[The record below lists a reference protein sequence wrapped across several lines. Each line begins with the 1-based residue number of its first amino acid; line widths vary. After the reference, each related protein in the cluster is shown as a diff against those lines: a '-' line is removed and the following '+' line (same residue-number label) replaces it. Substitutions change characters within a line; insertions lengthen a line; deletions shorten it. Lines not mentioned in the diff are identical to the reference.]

1 MKVKTDKISLG
12 ILALYAVYGI
22 FAIPFVYFMLSLA
35 VGLIVYSTSDSI
47 EYTVVAVLL
56 TGVLTVLISQAR
68 RPEGFVDGGAMISKR
83 VESIRRPQAKAP
95 IGVYASGFVE
105 GFSDLSDNPVPT
117 EKKPEAPTATAP
129 TAPSAPS
136 TPSANT
142 VASTV
147 AAATAATA
155 PSTGATTSSTSQPA
169 AVTKSGFKDA
179 NSPNTDG
186 LFKLGSIP
194 QDTKGGFH
202 IDQGTTVLNALNA
215 LQPDQVKRMSEDT
228 QKLIDTQ
235 KSLMMMLGTMKPML
249 SDGKQLIDTFQTM
262 FGPGASGATGGPGA
276 PAPV

>member
-117 EKKPEAPTATAP
+117 ETKPEAAEPEAAAP
-129 TAPSAPS
+129 AAS
-136 TPSANT
+136 TPGANA
-142 VASTV
+142 VAKTV

-155 PSTGATTSSTSQPA
+155 PSTSTTTSSSSQPA
-169 AVTKSGFKDA
+169 AITKSGFQDA
-179 NSPNTDG
+179 NSPSTEG

-262 FGPGASGATGGPGA
+262 FGPGAAGA

>member
-1 MKVKTDKISLG
+1 MKLKTDKISLG

-47 EYTVVAVLL
+47 EYTVVAILL
-56 TGVLTVLISQAR
+56 TGVLTVLISQSR

-83 VESIRRPQAKAP
+83 VASIRRPQPKAP

-117 EKKPEAPTATAP
+117 EKKPEAAATPVA
-129 TAPSAPS
+129 S

-142 VASTV
+142 VATTV
-147 AAATAATA
+147 AAATAATS
-155 PSTGATTSSTSQPA
+155 PSTSATTSSTSQPA

-179 NSPNTDG
+179 NSPSTDG

-262 FGPGASGATGGPGA
+262 FGPGASGAMGA
-276 PAPV
+276 TAPV

>member
-117 EKKPEAPTATAP
+117 ETKPEAAEPEAAAP
-129 TAPSAPS
+129 AAAAPAAS
-136 TPSANT
+136 TPGANA
-142 VASTV
+142 VAKTV

-155 PSTGATTSSTSQPA
+155 PSTSTTTSSSSQPA
-169 AVTKSGFKDA
+169 AITKSGFQDA
-179 NSPNTDG
+179 NSPSTEG

-262 FGPGASGATGGPGA
+262 FGPGAAGA

>member
-35 VGLIVYSTSDSI
+35 IGLIVYSTSDSI

-117 EKKPEAPTATAP
+117 ETKPEAAAP
-129 TAPSAPS
+129 EAAAPAAAAPAAS
-136 TPSANT
+136 TPGANA
-142 VASTV
+142 VAKTV

-155 PSTGATTSSTSQPA
+155 PSTSTTTSSSSQPA
-169 AVTKSGFKDA
+169 AITKSGFQDA
-179 NSPNTDG
+179 NSPSTEG

-262 FGPGASGATGGPGA
+262 FGPGAAGA

>member
-1 MKVKTDKISLG
+1 MKLKTDKISLG
-12 ILALYAVYGI
+12 ILALYGVYGI

-56 TGVLTVLISQAR
+56 TGVLTVLISQTR

-83 VESIRRPQAKAP
+83 VASIRRPQPKAP

-117 EKKPEAPTATAP
+117 EKKPEAPAAP
-129 TAPSAPS
+129 AAS

-155 PSTGATTSSTSQPA
+155 PSTSATTSSTSQPA

-179 NSPNTDG
+179 NSPNMDG

-262 FGPGASGATGGPGA
+262 FGPGASGATS
-276 PAPV
+276 PV

>member
-35 VGLIVYSTSDSI
+35 IGLIVYSTSDSI

-117 EKKPEAPTATAP
+117 ETKPEAAP
-129 TAPSAPS
+129 AAPAAPAAS
-136 TPSANT
+136 TPGANA
-142 VASTV
+142 VAKTV

-155 PSTGATTSSTSQPA
+155 PSTSATTSSNSQPA
-169 AVTKSGFKDA
+169 AVTKSGFQDT
-179 NSPNTDG
+179 NSPSTEG

-262 FGPGASGATGGPGA
+262 FGPGAAGAPGA

>member
-117 EKKPEAPTATAP
+117 EKKPEAPTAAAP
-129 TAPSAPS
+129 AAAPSAPS
-136 TPSANT
+136 
-142 VASTV
+142 ASTV
-147 AAATAATA
+147 AARLLLPRLLQHPLQARRLRPQVNRLLLQSLDSRMQIHPAQRASSSSA
-155 PSTGATTSSTSQPA
+155 PFRRIRRVDFTLTREP
-169 AVTKSGFKDA
+169 
-179 NSPNTDG
+179 
-186 LFKLGSIP
+186 LF
-194 QDTKGGFH
+194 
-202 IDQGTTVLNALNA
+202 
-215 LQPDQVKRMSEDT
+215 
-228 QKLIDTQ
+228 
-235 KSLMMMLGTMKPML
+235 
-249 SDGKQLIDTFQTM
+249 
-262 FGPGASGATGGPGA
+262 
-276 PAPV
+276 

>member
-1 MKVKTDKISLG
+1 
-12 ILALYAVYGI
+12 
-22 FAIPFVYFMLSLA
+22 MLSLA
-35 VGLIVYSTSDSI
+35 IGLIVYSTSDSI
-47 EYTVVAVLL
+47 EFTVVAVLL
-56 TGVLTVLISQAR
+56 TGVLSVLISQTR

-83 VESIRRPQAKAP
+83 VASIRRPQPKAP

-129 TAPSAPS
+129 SA
-136 TPSANT
+136 PSANT
-142 VASTV
+142 VATTV
-147 AAATAATA
+147 AAATAATS
-155 PSTGATTSSTSQPA
+155 PSTSATTSSTSQPA

-179 NSPNTDG
+179 NSPSTEG

-262 FGPGASGATGGPGA
+262 FGPGASGAT
-276 PAPV
+276 APV

>member
-117 EKKPEAPTATAP
+117 EKKPEAPTAAAPAAAP
-129 TAPSAPS
+129 TASI
-136 TPSANT
+136 

-155 PSTGATTSSTSQPA
+155 PSTSATTSSSSQPA

-179 NSPNTDG
+179 NSPSTEG

-262 FGPGASGATGGPGA
+262 FGPGAAGAMGASGAT
-276 PAPV
+276 APV

>member
-1 MKVKTDKISLG
+1 MKVNTEKISLG
-12 ILALYAVYGI
+12 ILALYGVYGI
-22 FAIPFVYFMLSLA
+22 FAIPFVYFMLSIA

-56 TGVLTVLISQAR
+56 TGVLAVLISQAR
-68 RPEGFVDGGAMISKR
+68 RSEGFVDSGPIISKR
-83 VESIRRPQAKAP
+83 LASVRRSQTVAP
-95 IGVYASGFVE
+95 VGVYASGFVE
-105 GFSDLSDNPVPT
+105 GFSDLSDNPVPEPT
-117 EKKPEAPTATAP
+117 KSDTPPGATTPTADK
-129 TAPSAPS
+129 
-136 TPSANT
+136 
-142 VASTV
+142 V
-147 AAATAATA
+147 AAAVAAVAAASKPATSTA
-155 PSTGATTSSTSQPA
+155 ATTSSSSQPA
-169 AVTKSGFKDA
+169 TAGFKDA
-179 NSPNTDG
+179 NAAATDG

-215 LQPDQVKRMSEDT
+215 LQPDQVKKMSEDT

-262 FGPGASGATGGPGA
+262 FGPTGA

>member
-117 EKKPEAPTATAP
+117 ETKPEAAAP
-129 TAPSAPS
+129 EAAAPAAAAPAAS
-136 TPSANT
+136 TPGANA
-142 VASTV
+142 VAKTV

-155 PSTGATTSSTSQPA
+155 PSTSTTTSSSSQPA
-169 AVTKSGFKDA
+169 AITKSGFQDA
-179 NSPNTDG
+179 NSPSTEG

-262 FGPGASGATGGPGA
+262 FGAGAAGA

>member
-47 EYTVVAVLL
+47 EYTVVAILL
-56 TGVLTVLISQAR
+56 TGVLTVLISQSR

-117 EKKPEAPTATAP
+117 EKKPEAPAP
-129 TAPSAPS
+129 AAS
-136 TPSANT
+136 TPGANAVT
-142 VASTV
+142 KTV

-155 PSTGATTSSTSQPA
+155 PSTSATTSSSSQPA

-179 NSPNTDG
+179 NSPSTEG

-262 FGPGASGATGGPGA
+262 FGPGASGATSPI
-276 PAPV
+276 

>member
-35 VGLIVYSTSDSI
+35 IGLIVYSTSDSI

-117 EKKPEAPTATAP
+117 ETKPEAAAP
-129 TAPSAPS
+129 AAS
-136 TPSANT
+136 TPGANA
-142 VASTV
+142 VAKTV

-155 PSTGATTSSTSQPA
+155 PSTSTTTSSSSQPA
-169 AVTKSGFKDA
+169 AITNSGFQDA
-179 NSPNTDG
+179 NSPSTEG

-262 FGPGASGATGGPGA
+262 FGAGAAGA

>member
-35 VGLIVYSTSDSI
+35 IGLIVYSTSDSI

-117 EKKPEAPTATAP
+117 ETKPEAAAP
-129 TAPSAPS
+129 EAS
-136 TPSANT
+136 TPGANA
-142 VASTV
+142 VAKTV

-155 PSTGATTSSTSQPA
+155 PSTSTTTSSSSQPA
-169 AVTKSGFKDA
+169 AITKSGFQDA
-179 NSPNTDG
+179 NSPSTEG

-262 FGPGASGATGGPGA
+262 FGAGAAGA

>member
-117 EKKPEAPTATAP
+117 ETKPEAAAAAPASATAP
-129 TAPSAPS
+129 TANA
-136 TPSANT
+136 
-142 VASTV
+142 VAKTV

-155 PSTGATTSSTSQPA
+155 PSTSATTSSSSQPA

-179 NSPNTDG
+179 NSPSTEG

-215 LQPDQVKRMSEDT
+215 LQPDQVKKMSEDT

-262 FGPGASGATGGPGA
+262 FGPGASGATGAPGA

>member
-1 MKVKTDKISLG
+1 MKVNTEKISLG
-12 ILALYAVYGI
+12 ILALYGVYGI
-22 FAIPFVYFMLSLA
+22 FAIPFVYFMLSIA

-56 TGVLTVLISQAR
+56 TGVVAVLISQAR
-68 RPEGFVDGGAMISKR
+68 RSEGFVDSGPVISKR
-83 VESIRRPQAKAP
+83 IASVRRPQATSP
-95 IGVYASGFVE
+95 VGVYASGFVE
-105 GFSDLSDNPVPT
+105 GFSDLSDNPVP
-117 EKKPEAPTATAP
+117 EPTKSDTPPAATAP
-129 TAPSAPS
+129 T
-136 TPSANT
+136 TDK
-142 VASTV
+142 V
-147 AAATAATA
+147 AAAVAAVA
-155 PSTGATTSSTSQPA
+155 AASKNATTSSTSQPA

-179 NSPNTDG
+179 NSPNMDG

-262 FGPGASGATGGPGA
+262 FGPTGA

>member
-68 RPEGFVDGGAMISKR
+68 RPEGFVDVGAMISKR

-117 EKKPEAPTATAP
+117 ETKPEAVAAAP
-129 TAPSAPS
+129 AAS
-136 TPSANT
+136 TPGANA
-142 VASTV
+142 VAKTV

-155 PSTGATTSSTSQPA
+155 PSTSATTSSTSQPA
-169 AVTKSGFKDA
+169 AVTKSGFQDA
-179 NSPNTDG
+179 NSPSTEG

-249 SDGKQLIDTFQTM
+249 SDGKQLIDTFQKM
-262 FGPGASGATGGPGA
+262 FGPGAAGAMGGPGA

>member
-117 EKKPEAPTATAP
+117 EKKPEAPTAAAP
-129 TAPSAPS
+129 AAAPSAPS
-136 TPSANT
+136 AST

-155 PSTGATTSSTSQPA
+155 PSTSATTSSTSQPA

-179 NSPNTDG
+179 NSPTTDG

-262 FGPGASGATGGPGA
+262 FGPGASGAMGA
-276 PAPV
+276 SGATAPV

>member
-1 MKVKTDKISLG
+1 MKVKTDKIALG
-12 ILALYAVYGI
+12 ILALYGVYGI
-22 FAIPFVYFMLSLA
+22 FAIPFVYLMLSLA
-35 VGLIVYSTSDSI
+35 IGLIVYSTSDSI
-47 EYTVVAVLL
+47 EFTVVAVLL
-56 TGVLTVLISQAR
+56 TGVLSVLISQTR

-83 VESIRRPQAKAP
+83 VASIRRPQPKAP

-117 EKKPEAPTATAP
+117 EKKPEAPTAT
-129 TAPSAPS
+129 PSA
-136 TPSANT
+136 PSANT
-142 VASTV
+142 VATTV
-147 AAATAATA
+147 AAATAATS
-155 PSTGATTSSTSQPA
+155 PSTSATTSSTSQPA

-179 NSPNTDG
+179 NSPSTEG

-235 KSLMMMLGTMKPML
+235 KSLMMMLGTMKTML

-262 FGPGASGATGGPGA
+262 FGPGASGAT
-276 PAPV
+276 APV

>member
-12 ILALYAVYGI
+12 ILALYGVYGI

-35 VGLIVYSTSDSI
+35 IGLIVYSTSDSI

-117 EKKPEAPTATAP
+117 ETKPEAAP
-129 TAPSAPS
+129 AAPAAPAAS
-136 TPSANT
+136 TPGANA
-142 VASTV
+142 VAKTV

-155 PSTGATTSSTSQPA
+155 PSTSATTSSTSQPA
-169 AVTKSGFKDA
+169 AVTKSGFQDA
-179 NSPNTDG
+179 NSPSTEG

-262 FGPGASGATGGPGA
+262 FGPGATGA

>member
-1 MKVKTDKISLG
+1 MKLKTDKISLG
-12 ILALYAVYGI
+12 ILALYGVYGI
-22 FAIPFVYFMLSLA
+22 FAIPFVYFILSLA

-47 EYTVVAVLL
+47 EYSVVSVLL
-56 TGVLTVLISQAR
+56 TGVLTVLISQSR

-83 VESIRRPQAKAP
+83 VASIRRPQPKAP

-117 EKKPEAPTATAP
+117 EKKAEATATPA
-129 TAPSAPS
+129 AS

-142 VASTV
+142 VATTV
-147 AAATAATA
+147 AAATAATS
-155 PSTGATTSSTSQPA
+155 PSTSATTSSTSQPA

-179 NSPNTDG
+179 NSPSTDG

-262 FGPGASGATGGPGA
+262 FGPGASGAMGA
-276 PAPV
+276 TAPV

>member
-1 MKVKTDKISLG
+1 MKVKTDKIALG
-12 ILALYAVYGI
+12 ILALYGVYGI
-22 FAIPFVYFMLSLA
+22 FAIPFVYLMLSLA
-35 VGLIVYSTSDSI
+35 IGLIVYSTSDSI
-47 EYTVVAVLL
+47 EFTVVAVLL
-56 TGVLTVLISQAR
+56 TGVLSVLISQTR

-83 VESIRRPQAKAP
+83 VASIRRPQPKAP

-129 TAPSAPS
+129 SA
-136 TPSANT
+136 PSANT
-142 VASTV
+142 VATTV
-147 AAATAATA
+147 AAATAATS
-155 PSTGATTSSTSQPA
+155 PSTSATTSSTSQPA

-179 NSPNTDG
+179 NSPSTEG

-262 FGPGASGATGGPGA
+262 FGPGASGAT
-276 PAPV
+276 APV